1 MNTTSAY
8 FANISGK
15 KIQKTLQT
23 IRTAKTIMLILKQ
36 SAINPLIEVK
46 SVRSRG
52 IKISDMGKRLTKLE
66 QYGIIDIYRIK
77 HEKITDKTVIEL
89 KNPALV
95 KEYFE
100 KTFNEID
107 SLMADLLSFN
117 QDLKM
122 YMEF

>member
-8 FANISGK
+8 FANISGQ

-66 QYGIIDIYRIK
+66 QYGIIDIYRVK
-77 HEKITDKTVIEL
+77 HEKITDKTIIEL
-89 KNPALV
+89 KNRALV

-117 QDLKM
+117 QDLKI
-122 YMEF
+122 YME